1 MKKLLAL
8 IMTFMAVCPVG
19 YARGIYSYEEKIPI
33 SDSITLTKVQE
44 FYSDYNVSYSY
55 IEADLT
61 DENTSLKLLTSQ
73 KGTDILE
80 TVDSLAAY
88 EETAVAALNADFFSI
103 FSGVKGFALG
113 IEISDGEL
121 VQSPINPGTMA
132 TVAYDGAQ
140 VLMSYLD
147 FHIMAVAPNGNYQEV
162 RHLNKHTS
170 YFGDILM
177 YTKDFNGGMSP
188 APGGEVCEVV
198 IEDGK
203 VMEFRRNMPPVQIPE
218 NGCVLVVSEGMSMFL
233 ANNFAVGDE
242 IRFDYYI
249 TPDLGNA
256 KEAFGGGAMLVS
268 DGKAVSNYSHVIS
281 GYQPRSAI
289 GIDQSGTKL
298 YLVAVDGRQEK
309 SRGMTMAELSN
320 LMVSLGC
327 YQAVNLDGGGSTN
340 MVASTVWNGNM
351 HKVNS
356 PTENRKV
363 INAVGLTFA
372 KSGDRAEGIL
382 MEADAPAVFVGQ
394 PVKIT
399 TAAHDEFLRPINK
412 AVTLWSEQGTVSGNT
427 FTPTM
432 GGRAVINAACD
443 GAHETL
449 EIFVVDTV
457 KGINLD
463 SHIALNAG
471 NSANLNIRVFD
482 DAGHQVQV
490 TNGAPFTITSSNP
503 EVAQVSGTDIYAKG
517 SGTAVITVRKDNAV
531 SYASVLVKDTSE
543 NNIKFSAAKMNEY
556 GAESENVQ
564 GQVAVGALSR
574 GRNNLVENLIND
586 RISKEI
592 STAPKGFLLG
602 SKSGFAKSEDTNA
615 LYLEIDTKNGGIRS
629 TDSQQW
635 NKIVA
640 AIGESRNKNVF
651 ILANDSIFGISEL
664 ENKVIKDYFSGLD
677 KNVYII
683 SPSGRNTYEKIGN
696 VHYFTVGTEDEHLS
710 MLHLENQRVLVFDF
724 GENVTF
730 AWKKLYQ

>member
-1 MKKLLAL
+1 MKKILAF
-8 IMTFMAVCPVG
+8 IMIFMAVCPVG

-44 FYSDYNVSYSY
+44 FYSGHNVSYSY
-55 IEADLT
+55 IEADLA
-61 DENTSLKLLTSQ
+61 DENTSLKLLTSD

-80 TVDSLAAY
+80 TVDSLASY
-88 EETAVAALNADFFSI
+88 DKTAVAALNADFFSI

-113 IEISDGEL
+113 IEIKEGEL

-132 TVAYDGAQ
+132 TVAYDGEQ

-147 FHIMAVAPNGNYQEV
+147 FHIMAVAPNGSYQEV

-177 YTKDFNGGMSP
+177 YTKEFNGGMSP

-218 NGCVLVVSEGMSMFL
+218 NGCVLVVSEGVSMFL
-233 ANNFAVGDE
+233 ANNFLVGDE

-268 DGKAVSNYSHVIS
+268 QGKAVSDYSHVIS

-298 YLVAVDGRQEK
+298 YLVAADGRQER
-309 SRGMTMAELSN
+309 SRGMTMSELSN

-351 HKVNS
+351 HKVNY

-363 INAVGLTFA
+363 INAVGLTFT
-372 KSGDRAEGIL
+372 KSGNEATGIL

-412 AVTLWSEQGTVSGNT
+412 AVTLWSDCGTINANT
-427 FTPTM
+427 FTPA
-432 GGRAVINAACD
+432 GGGKAVISASCD
-443 GAHETL
+443 GAYETL
-449 EIFVVDTV
+449 EIYVVDTV
-457 KGINLD
+457 AGINLD
-463 SHIALNAG
+463 SHIELEKGA
-471 NSANLNIRVFD
+471 SANLNIRVFD
-482 DAGHQVQV
+482 DTGHMVPV
-490 TNGAPFTITSSNP
+490 TNSAPFTITSSNP
-503 EVAQVSGTDIYAKG
+503 EVAEVSGTDIYAKG
-517 SGTAVITVRKDNAV
+517 SGTAIITVQKDNAV
-531 SYASVLVKDTSE
+531 SYASVLVKDQSGE
-543 NNIKFSAAKMNEY
+543 NTKFSAAKMNEY
-556 GAESENVQ
+556 KAESEYVQ
-564 GQVAVGALSR
+564 GQLTVGALSS

-586 RISKEI
+586 KITKEI
-592 STAPKGFLLG
+592 SAAPKGFLLG
-602 SKSGFAKSEDTNA
+602 SKSGFAKSEDANA
-615 LYLEIDTKNGGIRS
+615 LYLEIDTKGGGIRS
-629 TDSQQW
+629 ADSEQW
-635 NKIVA
+635 NKIVS
-640 AIGESRNKNVF
+640 AIAESQNRNVF
-651 ILANDSIFGISEL
+651 ILANDSIFGTSEL
-664 ENKVIKDYFSGLD
+664 ENKVIKDYFSGLGR
-677 KNVYII
+677 NVYVI
-683 SPSGRNTYEKIGN
+683 SPGGRNTYEKIGN

-724 GENVTF
+724 GEKVTF